1 MCSKNYLSTH
11 RILRALF
18 SRFIC
23 LCHIG
28 FSIFVL
34 YTVKN
39 KELIYLVPLFGAL
52 FLLIETFLVIVFTKG
67 REPTAWFSPAFF
79 IYVCTIV
86 SCYWLLELENIK
98 KTLLGKR
105 DKTVAVNYDTNGDII
120 SFIKIIWSQLEI
132 QIFFALILFVRWI
145 IPKSNLSPQG
155 LAELLV
161 KYFAISC
168 DMLDFLTILSDV
180 TLVKNVEIV
189 YATLSIWTW
198 STFQFF
204 IYVPKYED
212 EEKKEFNA
220 YISNSLLSV
229 LFMDLPY
236 LGLRV
241 TTIFGLGSHNYNS
254 YYFAVKNCLM
264 ILLQVVRIRAAF
276 QERKIRSDKYAS
288 KLKDR
293 HGTDKAPARLFDQ
306 NEMAKIKFANRFK
319 NEENIP
325 KTVLI
330 ELGVHDTQD
339 VSLHLQKLSVDV
351 DNQVEDLPQP
361 PPHSINHTVSPYR
374 HQPPVNMKIYSPVS
388 NKGDDEDEQPPQP
401 ISKPLQSNSRT
412 SLNPPKATT
421 TRLPPTIKKA
431 NQVVT
436 NAAVGMN
443 LKNYTTNPMNRPANT
458 NIRPAQT
465 HTEI

>member
-1 MCSKNYLSTH
+1 M
-11 RILRALF
+11 
-18 SRFIC
+18 
-23 LCHIG
+23 
-28 FSIFVL
+28 
-34 YTVKN
+34 
-39 KELIYLVPLFGAL
+39 VPLFGAL

-105 DKTVAVNYDTNGDII
+105 DKSVAVSYDTNGDII

-168 DMLDFLTILSDV
+168 DMLDFLTILADV

-212 EEKKEFNA
+212 EEKQEFNA

-264 ILLQVVRIRAAF
+264 ILLQIVRIRAAF

-288 KLKDR
+288 RLKDR

-339 VSLHLQKLSVDV
+339 VSLHLQKLSVEV
-351 DNQVEDLPQP
+351 DNQVEDLPPQ
-361 PPHSINHTVSPYR
+361 PHSINHTVSPYK
-374 HQPPVNMKIYSPVS
+374 HKPPVNMKIYSPVS
-388 NKGDDEDEQPPQP
+388 NQVDEDEQPHQVMM
-401 ISKPLQSNSRT
+401 SKPLQSNSRT
-412 SLNPPKATT
+412 SLSPQKATT
-421 TRLPPTIKKA
+421 TRLPPAIKKPKP
-431 NQVVT
+431 NQVVV
-436 NAAVGMN
+436 NGIKEPAVGIDY
-443 LKNYTTNPMNRPANT
+443 KNYSTNPHNRPSNP